1 MAGAGQNGLKKANAR
16 ALPACFFKMAAWI
29 IRRSGALQTT

>member
-1 MAGAGQNGLKKANAR
+1 MAGAGTEWLEKSQCPRISCL
-16 ALPACFFKMAAWI
+16 FFKMAAWI